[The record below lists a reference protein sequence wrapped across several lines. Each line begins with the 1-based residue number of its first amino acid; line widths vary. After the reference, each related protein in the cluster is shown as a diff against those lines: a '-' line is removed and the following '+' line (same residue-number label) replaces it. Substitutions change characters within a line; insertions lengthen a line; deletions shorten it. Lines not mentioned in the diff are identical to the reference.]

1 MLDNAKQIRSAELFA
16 ELLAEAPRRRL
27 LVTSRVVLHLSG
39 ERVYPVQP
47 LALADA
53 AELFRQRAS
62 AADPAVEFDAA
73 QAEAIARICA
83 RLDGLPLAVQ
93 LAAGHARTMTAHELA
108 RLDRR
113 LPLLAGGARDLPA
126 RQQTLRA
133 TLEWSYGLLDREA
146 QLFRRMSVFAA
157 ASTLEAIEAVCEGTQ
172 EVLASLVDHNLVN
185 RTVMAAGSRFAMLE
199 TAREF
204 AQQRLLESPEAERV
218 RRHHAA
224 FVLRAAE
231 GARDRQPSDCSDA
244 GSAGSPQ
251 PDPGEMRA
259 AVEWSLAAR
268 DRMAPRLVVA
278 AGRHWHAQGRL
289 VEGRDWIEAAL
300 ALDGEGDTVRAELLG
315 LLASVLDDRGDRA
328 AAGRGVAEARE
339 LARRAGSER
348 VEGWVRALGAEFQ
361 LALGSS
367 LRDSLVECEAAVRLL
382 ERAGDQAG
390 IADGLTALGRLRF
403 WCGERSAAADALM
416 EAVALARETGNRAA
430 ELLALESVPSSTS
443 IWQNRRTSNRRAE
456 TAAPGCSRR
465 AAGRGW
471 NPGAACAAAR
481 ICRPLRGCACCAR
494 TEQGDVRS
502 VRGDGRMWVLRD
514 ECRRDPTAS
523 GRPGCRRA

>member
-1 MLDNAKQIRSAELFA
+1 MLN
-16 ELLAEAPRRRL
+16 
-27 LVTSRVVLHLSG
+27 
-39 ERVYPVQP
+39 
-47 LALADA
+47 DA
-53 AELFRQRAS
+53 
-62 AADPAVEFDAA
+62 
-73 QAEAIARICA
+73 
-83 RLDGLPLAVQ
+83 
-93 LAAGHARTMTAHELA
+93 
-108 RLDRR
+108 
-113 LPLLAGGARDLPA
+113 
-126 RQQTLRA
+126 
-133 TLEWSYGLLDREA
+133 EA

-268 DRMAPRLVVA
+268 DWMAPRLVVA
-278 AGRHWHAQGRL
+278 ADKHWHAQGRL
-289 VEGRDWIEAAL
+289 VEGRDPGSKLPLRWMERATPSALSCSACSQAFSTIAATGPPPG
-300 ALDGEGDTVRAELLG
+300 ARV
-315 LLASVLDDRGDRA
+315 SQ
-328 AAGRGVAEARE
+328 ARE
-339 LARRAGSER
+339 SARRAGSER

-382 ERAGDQAG
+382 ERAGDQAS
-390 IADGLTALGRLRF
+390 GLPTGSRRSAGCASGAGSGRL
-403 WCGERSAAADALM
+403 
-416 EAVALARETGNRAA
+416 
-430 ELLALESVPSSTS
+430 P
-443 IWQNRRTSNRRAE
+443 RTR
-456 TAAPGCSRR
+456 
-465 AAGRGW
+465 
-471 NPGAACAAAR
+471 
-481 ICRPLRGCACCAR
+481 
-494 TEQGDVRS
+494 
-502 VRGDGRMWVLRD
+502 
-514 ECRRDPTAS
+514 
-523 GRPGCRRA
+523 